1 MPTLEINTT
10 QPWLILQPGNV
21 AEIIGKFGGTDQ
33 LRNTVLYRQTTLT
46 KHLRRT
52 RDLLLPRLLSGQVNL
67 EKN

>member
-33 LRNTVLYRQTTLT
+33 LRNTVLYRQTTLSN
-46 KHLRRT
+46 HLRRT
-52 RDLLLPRLLSGQVNL
+52 GR
-67 EKN
+67 